1 MERSEVEEYTMGRR
15 MEATGPLLKTAAPR
29 GTPLDILLVEDNPAD
44 ARLAAEALKES
55 GFPSRLHWAADGIHA
70 LEILR
75 GQDEAATGVHPG
87 LILLD
92 LNLPKKDGREVLA
105 EIKRD
110 PALRRIP
117 VIVLTNSRA
126 EADRDQSYD
135 LQANCFI
142 NKPAQ
147 WDEFVAVVR
156 SIKEFWFG
164 RVALPGADRLRAG
177 QPGVSSPFATAEPG
191 TRGAAG
197 PPLRVLLVE
206 DNPGDI
212 RLVRDLLAG
221 VGQRQLEVLTAGSV
235 RQALVLLGEE
245 KVDAILL
252 DLTLPDGEDLE
263 GLAELHG
270 LMTGVPILVLAS
282 QHNEAT
288 AARSLRRGAQ
298 DYLVKGLFDGE
309 GLARAVGNA
318 IERNRFEKI
327 LEYMAQHDVLTEL
340 PNRTLLEDRLSHT
353 LEHARRDSQG
363 LAVLF
368 LDLDRFKIL
377 NDSLGHV
384 AADQL
389 LQAIAGRLS
398 AAVRAS
404 DTVSRVGGD
413 EFVILLPDIDSTE
426 DVTLVARKILD
437 CLRSPFSIGGCEV
450 SVSASLGASVYP
462 QDGSDAETLL
472 KSADTAMY
480 RAKQIGRGNFQM
492 HSPAAAVPRGERE
505 SMVIALQRALERD
518 ELLLHY
524 QPVVDALSGSIV
536 ALEALVRW
544 RHPTGGLLSAKRFL
558 PLAEETGMIVD
569 VGEWVLRHAGL
580 RARDWQ
586 GEGLL
591 PMRIVV
597 NVSYRQLNRGREYSD
612 AVARILRE
620 TGLEPQR
627 LELDVTEE
635 TFLREGSTAVRTLRT
650 LHDLGIR
657 ISVDD
662 FGSGFASL
670 IRLKNFPFANIKIA
684 RSFIHHVTVNPDD
697 AAVVSTI
704 IAMGHNLRMSVL
716 AQGVSTAEQVAY
728 LLRHQVDLMQG
739 YYFSRPLPEDACTRL
754 IRGPRLHPVVDRL
767 KVP

>member
-1 MERSEVEEYTMGRR
+1 MGRR
-15 MEATGPLLKTAAPR
+15 LQASEIRGNPKMGKLLKTVAPHA
-29 GTPLDILLVEDNPAD
+29 TPLDILLVEDNPAD

-55 GFPSRLHWAADGIHA
+55 GFPSRLHWAADGVHA

-75 GQDEAATGVHPG
+75 GQDEAVSGVRPG

-117 VIVLTNSRA
+117 VIVLTTSRA

-135 LQANCFI
+135 LHANCFI

-147 WDEFVAVVR
+147 WDEFIAVVR

-164 RVALPGADRLRAG
+164 RVALPGSERLGAAR
-177 QPGVSSPFATAEPG
+177 PGVPTLFPTGVPVP
-191 TRGAAG
+191 RGAAG

-206 DNPGDI
+206 DNPGDV

-221 VGQRQLEVLTAGSV
+221 AGQTHLEVLTAGSI
-235 RQALVLLGEE
+235 RQALALLAEE

-270 LMTGVPILVLAS
+270 LMTGVPILVLAN

-309 GLARAVGNA
+309 GLARALGNA

-368 LDLDRFKIL
+368 LDLDRFKVL

-404 DTVSRVGGD
+404 DTVARVGGD
-413 EFVILLPDIDSTE
+413 EFIILLPDIDRPE
-426 DVTLVARKILD
+426 DVTLVGRKILD
-437 CLRSPFSIGGCEV
+437 CLRTPFSIGGCEV
-450 SVSASLGASVYP
+450 SVSASLGASLYP
-462 QDGSDAETLL
+462 QDGADAETLL
-472 KSADTAMY
+472 KSADNAMY
-480 RAKQIGRGNFQM
+480 RAKQFGRGNFQM

-505 SMVIALQRALERD
+505 SMVIALRHALERD
-518 ELLLHY
+518 ELVMHY
-524 QPVVDALSGSIV
+524 QPIVDALSGSIV

-544 RHPTGGLLSAKRFL
+544 RHPTGGLLSARRFL
-558 PLAEETGMIVD
+558 PLAEETGMIID
-569 VGEWVLRHAGL
+569 VGEWVLRHVGL

-591 PMRIVV
+591 PMRVVV
-597 NVSYRQLNRGREYSD
+597 NASYRQLNRGREYSD
-612 AVARILRE
+612 AVVRILRE
-620 TGLEPQR
+620 SGLDPQR

-635 TFLREGSTAVRTLRT
+635 TFLREGSTAVRTMRA

-662 FGSGFASL
+662 FGRGFASL
-670 IRLKNFPFANIKIA
+670 IRLKNFPFANVKIS

-697 AAVVSTI
+697 AAVVSAI
-704 IAMGHNLRMSVL
+704 IAMGHSLRMSVL
-716 AQGVSTAEQVAY
+716 AQGVSTAEQVTY

-754 IRGPRLHPVVDRL
+754 IQSPRLPPVRARMGA
-767 KVP
+767 P